1 MNITVICIGKLKEK
15 YWAEAIK
22 EYMKRLS
29 AYCKVQIIE
38 LKEFKVPERASAAEE
53 QIGRE
58 REGEDILKSL
68 KDNQFVITLE
78 VWGKSLSSEEF
89 AHKLQALSLSGNSNI
104 AIVIGG
110 STGIGENVR
119 RRSDFQ
125 LSFSNMTFPH
135 QMIRVILLE
144 QIYRAFKIIKG
155 EPYHK

>member
-15 YWAEAIK
+15 YWADAIK

-58 REGEDILKSL
+58 REGEDILKSI

-89 AHKLQALSLSGNSNI
+89 AHKLQTLSLSGNSNI

-144 QIYRAFKIIKG
+144 QIYRAFKISKG